1 MKVPSLSL
9 TLLRALGFLGLVAYP
24 AAFLAAAEPKPAGDS
39 RINVRFIA
47 PEKFTDVRDSWSGD
61 SESYRDGVLKDL
73 RAFLQQRGEGVLRED
88 LQLKIEVTDVDLAGD
103 FEPWQFRS
111 NQDIRVVKDLYPVRI
126 KLVFQ
131 LTDSSGEVLAE
142 GERTLSDFGRIKD
155 SFPTSDPLRHEK
167 AVLRDWLSAEFRA
180 FRRA

>member
-1 MKVPSLSL
+1 MTTSFL
-9 TLLRALGFLGLVAYP
+9 TQTVLRALGFLAALGLPLSA
-24 AAFLAAAEPKPAGDS
+24 LAAAEAKPAGDS

-47 PEKFTDVRDSWSGD
+47 PEKFTDVRDSWTGG

-73 RAFLQQRGEGVLRED
+73 RVFLQQRGESVLRED

-103 FEPWQFRS
+103 FEPWQFSS

-131 LTDSSGEVLAE
+131 LTDSTGTVLAE
-142 GERTLSDFGRIKD
+142 GERALSDFGRAADPFPSSD
-155 SFPTSDPLRHEK
+155 SLRHEK
-167 AVLRDWLSAEFRA
+167 AVLRNWLASEFKD
-180 FRRA
+180 FRKA